1 MNFSLFLLS
10 DLNEINIIDLHTMLF
25 IIYEFFEKWHRE
37 DHTFLSGIKEII
49 FTYVM

>member
-10 DLNEINIIDLHTMLF
+10 DLDEISIIDLHVILL

-37 DHTFLSGIKEII
+37 DHTYHIGIKEIT
-49 FTYVM
+49 FTCVM